1 MQYLKTFEKFTS
13 VNKKEA
19 IMKKLEKS
27 IKAGYFGENVEESVE
42 AVKCDF
48 ISMKDF
54 DDVLGEDKEG
64 KKILKKM
71 SKNEVELWNTN
82 LKDTFD
88 GYIIET
94 VKDGNSTVK
103 YNGWYEDL
111 LAYLKK

>member
-1 MQYLKTFEKFTS
+1 
-13 VNKKEA
+13 
-19 IMKKLEKS
+19 
-27 IKAGYFGENVEESVE
+27 
-42 AVKCDF
+42 
-48 ISMKDF
+48 
-54 DDVLGEDKEG
+54 
-64 KKILKKM
+64 M